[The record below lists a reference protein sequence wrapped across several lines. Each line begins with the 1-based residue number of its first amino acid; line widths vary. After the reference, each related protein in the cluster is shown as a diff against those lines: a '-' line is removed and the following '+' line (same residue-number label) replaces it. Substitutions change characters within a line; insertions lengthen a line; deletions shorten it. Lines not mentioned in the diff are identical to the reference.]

1 MMMVCMSEYCHIEP
15 QKYGLPCYCK
25 IFFMLRAVLPAPA
38 NKFGHIHL
46 IMCNL
51 GEREPLIKP
60 YNMPNR
66 SRAQRFVILL
76 LLLFMA
82 WFTRCAPSASV
93 KKTYTQPAQFH
104 LQ

>member
-1 MMMVCMSEYCHIEP
+1 MMMVCMSDYCHIEP
-15 QKYGLPCYCK
+15 QKYYLPCYCK
-25 IFFMLRAVLPAPA
+25 IFFMLRALLHRWS

-51 GEREPLIKP
+51 EVREPYFNP

-82 WFTRCAPSASV
+82 WFIRCAPSASV
-93 KKTYTQPAQFH
+93 KKTYTPPAPFQ